1 MQCCH
6 ICGNEIS
13 PALMRCPYCMSDQ
26 DSKEECLAATKVFRR
41 KTVNLEEG
49 LPTVE
54 QALQRLQGEITT
66 AHLEQIRILTLIHGY
81 GSSGKGGAIRT
92 ACRKHLDYLCDKG
105 KIREFIAG
113 EEFSRR
119 KGATKQLLSR
129 FPQLSDHSHLNRQN
143 KGITIVVV
151 F

>member
-13 PALMRCPYCMSDQ
+13 PALMRCPYCRSDQ
-26 DSKEECLAATKVFRR
+26 DSNEAGLSAAKVFKR

-54 QALQRLQGEITT
+54 QALQRLQREIIT
-66 AHLEQIRILTLIHGY
+66 ARLEQIRILTLIHGY
-81 GSSGKGGAIRT
+81 GSSGKGGSIRT
-92 ACRKHLDYLCDKG
+92 ACRKHLDYLCETG
-105 KIREFIAG
+105 EIREYIAG
-113 EEFSRR
+113 EGFSRR

-129 FPQLSDHSHLNRQN
+129 FPQLSDHSDLNRQN